1 MLVEIITP
9 DKTVFSG
16 ELELLQLPGIDGSFE
31 ILNRHAPMVSIL
43 KKGEIK
49 MVNHKK
55 QEEIMKING
64 GVVEVSENKVKILAE

>member
-49 MVNHKK
+49 MINHKK

>member
-43 KKGEIK
+43 TKGEIR

-55 QEEIMKING
+55 QEETMKING

>member
-9 DKTVFSG
+9 DRTVFSG

-31 ILNRHAPMVSIL
+31 IMNRHAPMVSIL
-43 KKGEIK
+43 KKGEIR

-55 QEEIMKING
+55 QEETMKING
-64 GVVEVSENKVKILAE
+64 GVIEVSDNKIKILVE